1 MTHIFIS
8 GGTGYIGSRLIPR
21 LVTDGH
27 TVSALVRA
35 GSQNKLPPGCL
46 PIPGNALDASSY
58 QKSVPTGSTFI
69 QLVGV
74 AHPSPAKAAQFRSID
89 LVAGRE
95 AVKSAIASGV
105 DHFVYVSVAQPA
117 PVMKVYQQVRA
128 EVEALIRDSRLN
140 ATILRPWYVLG
151 PGHLWPYALVPA
163 YWVMERLPSTRESAQ
178 RLGLVTL
185 EQMLRALANAV
196 ESPCTGVR
204 VLGVPEI
211 RSLVLS
217 QPS

>member
-1 MTHIFIS
+1 M
-8 GGTGYIGSRLIPR
+8 GSRLIPR
-21 LVTDGH
+21 LVTAGH
-27 TVSALVRA
+27 TVSTLVRA
-35 GSQNKLPPGCL
+35 ESQKKLPPGCA

-95 AVKSAIASGV
+95 GVKAAVASGV
-105 DHFVYVSVAQPA
+105 DHFIYVSVAQPA
-117 PVMKVYQQVRA
+117 PVMKVYQEVRA
-128 EVEALIRDSRLN
+128 EVEALIRESRLN

-151 PGHLWPYALVPA
+151 PGHVWPYALVPL
-163 YWVMERLPSTRESAQ
+163 YWLMERFPSTREGAQ

-185 EQMLRALANAV
+185 EQMLRALTKAA

-211 RSLVLS
+211 RSLLLPQTS
-217 QPS
+217 